1 MFDTVNR
8 LLWCIPISNSAEK
21 TTSIGNVLSQ
31 FTYNRLSPTRK
42 IFRFHY
48 NQGADP
54 YPDKECPVAGK
65 GSSEVSDGYLHTE
78 VRKWAKIRN

>member
-8 LLWCIPISNSAEK
+8 LLWCIPISNFAEK
-21 TTSIGNVLSQ
+21 TTSIDNVLSK
-31 FTYNRLSPTRK
+31 FTYDRLSPTRK
-42 IFRFHY
+42 IFIFTKY

-54 YPDKECPVAGK
+54 YPDKEYQVAGK

-78 VRKWAKIRN
+78 DIQE